1 MLGIKEI
8 IIIIGAAIALFF
20 LFRGINLW
28 YWKINDLI
36 KNQERH
42 EVLLITQNKL
52 LEDIF
57 IQLGGKTE
65 NTNQKLKQN
74 KLSQIDNLDKDAVDN
89 IKSKITK
96 DELIVKIKQ
105 NGKIE
110 KMKKSDWNEIVEIGN
125 QDKFELLYNNEN

>member
-89 IKSKITK
+89 IKSKIRK
-96 DELIVKIKQ
+96 DELIVNI
-105 NGKIE
+105 
-110 KMKKSDWNEIVEIGN
+110 N